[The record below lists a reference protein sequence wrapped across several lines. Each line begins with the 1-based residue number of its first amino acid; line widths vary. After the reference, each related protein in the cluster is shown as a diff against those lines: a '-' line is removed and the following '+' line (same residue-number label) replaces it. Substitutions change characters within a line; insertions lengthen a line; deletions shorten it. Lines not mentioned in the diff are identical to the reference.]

1 MKFFKKKI
9 LYRDKNFIQ
18 LGKEIICKV
27 PYLIRYTLFT
37 CKYFSIKIH
46 KILISDPSDMHDH
59 PWDYISIILW
69 GGYYEET
76 LITEKEHIYHRE
88 NSSIINS
95 VERLN
100 NTFHY
105 KKWYKP
111 GSILIRKGD
120 APHRL
125 IIPEGKFAISLI
137 FTSYKYRLWGYHKTN

>member
-9 LYRDKNFIQ
+9 LYRDKNFLQ
-18 LGKEIICKV
+18 LGKEVTCKV

-46 KILISDPSDMHDH
+46 KILMSDPSDMHDH

-76 LITEKEHIYHRE
+76 LKKAYVGFT
-88 NSSIINS
+88 SDTII
-95 VERLN
+95 
-100 NTFHY
+100 
-105 KKWYKP
+105 KWYP
-111 GSILIRKGD
+111 PLSILIRKGN

-125 IIPEGKFAISLI
+125 IIPEGKFAVSLI
-137 FTSYKYRLWGYHKTN
+137 FTSYKYRLWGYHKH